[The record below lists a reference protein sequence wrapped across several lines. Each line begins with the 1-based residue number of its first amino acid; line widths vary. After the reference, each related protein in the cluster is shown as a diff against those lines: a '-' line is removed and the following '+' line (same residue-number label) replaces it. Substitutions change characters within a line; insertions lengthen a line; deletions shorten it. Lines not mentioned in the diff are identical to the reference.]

1 MTDLDATYHELK
13 KIMAPYAAKLDT
25 KISSDNEL
33 HVDTRHMQKNK
44 KPLFF
49 GAVKVGKKYV
59 SYHLMPI
66 YVHPPLLAPA
76 SAELKKRMQGKSC
89 FNFTAVDKS
98 LFQELAKL
106 TEAGFAHYREQGF
119 V

>member
-1 MTDLDATYHELK
+1 MTDLDATYQELR

-25 KISSDNEL
+25 RTNDDKEIY
-33 HVDTRHMQKNK
+33 VDTLHIQKNK

-49 GAVKVGKKYV
+49 GAVKVSKSYV

-66 YVHPPLLAPA
+66 YVHPPLLATA

-89 FNFTAVDKS
+89 FNFNSIDRS
-98 LFQELAKL
+98 LFAELATL
-106 TEAGFAHYREQGF
+106 TSAGFAHYKTQGF